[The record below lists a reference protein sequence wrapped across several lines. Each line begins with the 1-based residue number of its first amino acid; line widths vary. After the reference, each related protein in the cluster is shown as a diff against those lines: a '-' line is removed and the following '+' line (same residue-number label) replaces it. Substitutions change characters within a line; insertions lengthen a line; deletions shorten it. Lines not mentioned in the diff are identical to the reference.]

1 MTGDQWHEGP
11 ELTVAVGLTDEERRV
26 VALQAAASA
35 WAGISSAT
43 RDRDTNILNTA
54 ARFLGW
60 LTPDPEE
67 ETK

>member
-1 MTGDQWHEGP
+1 MTGPQWHEGP

-26 VALQAAASA
+26 VALQAAAAS
-35 WAGISSAT
+35 WAGISAV
-43 RDRDTNILNTA
+43 RDRDTSILNTA